1 MESGQIIDL
10 VYQALRMAALLAG
23 PTLLA
28 LLIVG
33 LVLGILQAAT
43 SINESTVAFVPKLV
57 VFGLVILLAGPVTLA
72 LFVDYIKE
80 LLGRI
85 PGLIN

>member
-1 MESGQIIDL
+1 MAYEQFIAIGHESLLSTVLTVTPI
-10 VYQALRMAALLAG
+10 LLAG
-23 PTLLA
+23 LVIG
-28 LLIVG
+28 LIVG
-33 LVLGILQAAT
+33 IFQAAT

>member
-10 VYQALRMAALLAG
+10 VYQALRMAAFLAG

-28 LLIVG
+28 LLVG

-85 PGLIN
+85 PGLIS

>member
-1 MESGQIIDL
+1 
-10 VYQALRMAALLAG
+10 
-23 PTLLA
+23 
-28 LLIVG
+28 
-33 LVLGILQAAT
+33 QAAT
-43 SINESTVAFVPKLV
+43 SINESTVAFVPKFV

-85 PGLIN
+85 PGLIS

>member
-1 MESGQIIDL
+1 MESGLIIEL

-28 LLIVG
+28 LLVVG

-43 SINESTVAFVPKLV
+43 SVNESTVAFVPKLV
-57 VFGLVILLAGPVTLA
+57 IFGLVILLAGPVTLA
-72 LFVDYIKE
+72 LLVDYIQE

-85 PGLIN
+85 PSLIS